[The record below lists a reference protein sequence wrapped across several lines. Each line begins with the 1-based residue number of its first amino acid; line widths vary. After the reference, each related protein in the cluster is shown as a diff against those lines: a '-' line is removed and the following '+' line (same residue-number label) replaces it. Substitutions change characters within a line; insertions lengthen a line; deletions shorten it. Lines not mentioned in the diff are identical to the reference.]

1 MSVPEID
8 VEELARLREKGVVV
22 VDVRQ
27 PDEYERAH
35 VPGARLI
42 PLVDVPERI
51 EEIPDTETVYVI
63 CGSGPRSEKAVEYL
77 NRQGYDT
84 VNVVGGTSDSVV
96 STMPRPKAPFTRSQN
111 RWRKTWSNVAFVLT
125 VLRLVLFGR
134 RLIRQTRRRKTFLSL
149 ALTHR

>member
-84 VNVVGGTSDSVV
+84 VNVVGGTKAWLEAGHPIEHGSD
-96 STMPRPKAPFTRSQN
+96 
-111 RWRKTWSNVAFVLT
+111 
-125 VLRLVLFGR
+125 
-134 RLIRQTRRRKTFLSL
+134 
-149 ALTHR
+149 